1 MAPIKSTQS
10 RTGGKL
16 IRGGR
21 TGDVTPTDGGTSG
34 HIIDGRREANY
45 GSILDATGGT
55 KIESG
60 NDRYHVFTSPG
71 SFYTGTTIKNAEVL
85 VVAGGGSGAG
95 AAYGAGGGAGG
106 VLHAPSVDLYKGEF
120 GVTVSGQTEYG
131 GWYTPG
137 GDGDDSSF
145 GDAIAKVVEEELV
158 ISMVLGSS
166 RSNSWNNI
174 KKR

>member
-1 MAPIKSTQS
+1 MINGPIKHLYQS

-85 VVAGGGSGAG
+85 VVAGGGSGET
-95 AAYGAGGGAGG
+95 GGSMELE
-106 VLHAPSVDLYKGEF
+106 VV
-120 GVTVSGQTEYG
+120 
-131 GWYTPG
+131 WW
-137 GDGDDSSF
+137 SSSCT
-145 GDAIAKVVEEELV
+145 IR
-158 ISMVLGSS
+158 
-166 RSNSWNNI
+166 RSL
-174 KKR
+174 